1 MWLLSS
7 VEQQTMASKAQD
19 KRIRKEPLLLGTT
32 WEILC
37 VCILTFATYVFA
49 VMNAHL
55 FIIYR
60 PECVCVWENTD
71 IPVQSESTAVI
82 GCVIQHRETTCKHEF
97 TFIGPIMVNQ
107 VCVTVPGYLQG
118 DTKPVSF
125 S

>member
-1 MWLLSS
+1 
-7 VEQQTMASKAQD
+7 MASKAQD
-19 KRIRKEPLLLGTT
+19 KRIRKEPLFLGTM

-82 GCVIQHRETTCKHEF
+82 GCVIQHQRDNMQT
-97 TFIGPIMVNQ
+97 
-107 VCVTVPGYLQG
+107 
-118 DTKPVSF
+118 
-125 S
+125 